1 MRASSDSDHRSAA
14 ANRWNVPRSG
24 ESCEN
29 GPAMNG
35 TKLVFILVGGAIA
48 TVLIFQ
54 GINYFS

>member
-1 MRASSDSDHRSAA
+1 
-14 ANRWNVPRSG
+14 
-24 ESCEN
+24 
-29 GPAMNG
+29 MNG